1 MCSRRALSRAG
12 GARVCI
18 ARDRSAVH
26 VWARREDAVG
36 RVMTDKKR
44 GQAVREPR
52 RDARCRA
59 GGCQKWV
66 LGRAPVKRREG
77 RGALRGRGLAEAA
90 ADARIGDSDGES
102 SVLRLLSCSPP
113 SLKLPRHPQPAAHSL
128 LFSYHHPPST
138 HIAFQLLS
146 VMFSVK
152 KFAVLAAVA
161 GSQLASAQS

>member
-1 MCSRRALSRAG
+1 M
-12 GARVCI
+12 
-18 ARDRSAVH
+18 
-26 VWARREDAVG
+26 
-36 RVMTDKKR
+36 
-44 GQAVREPR
+44 REPR

-59 GGCQKWV
+59 GECQKWG
-66 LGRAPVKRREG
+66 LARAPAKRREG
-77 RGALRGRGLAEAA
+77 RGALRGRGRADAA
-90 ADARIGDSDGES
+90 ADARIGES

-113 SLKLPRHPQPAAHSL
+113 SLKLPRLPQPAAHSL